1 MTLLLNALASPI
13 QLGLYKDDM
22 LFKRYESD
30 EKASEFLPVILEQ
43 ILAEF
48 SLKRLIYANGP
59 GSFMGIKIS
68 FISLKTLSIV
78 LNLPLFAVSAFELND
93 YAPIRAN
100 NALCFVYNKGQIA
113 LQKAVAGEFALPK
126 NLKGLNLSSDN
137 APFYFLDAV

>member
-22 LFKRYESD
+22 LVKCYESD

-68 FISLKTLSIV
+68 FVSLKTLSIV

-100 NALCFVYNKGQIA
+100 NSLCFVYDKGQIA

-126 NLKGLNLSSDN
+126 TLKGLNLSSDN

>member
-13 QLGLYKDDM
+13 QLGLYKDDT
-22 LFKRYESD
+22 LVKCYESD

-68 FISLKTLSIV
+68 FVSLKTLSIV

-100 NALCFVYNKGQIA
+100 NALCFVDDKGQIA

-126 NLKGLNLSSDN
+126 TLKGLNLSSDN

>member
-13 QLGLYKDDM
+13 RLGLYKDDE

-68 FISLKTLSIV
+68 FVSLKTLSIV
-78 LNLPLFAVSAFELND
+78 LNLPLFAVSA
-93 YAPIRAN
+93 
-100 NALCFVYNKGQIA
+100 
-113 LQKAVAGEFALPK
+113 
-126 NLKGLNLSSDN
+126 LS
-137 APFYFLDAV
+137 LIHI

>member
-1 MTLLLNALASPI
+1 M
-13 QLGLYKDDM
+13 
-22 LFKRYESD
+22 
-30 EKASEFLPVILEQ
+30 
-43 ILAEF
+43 
-48 SLKRLIYANGP
+48 
-59 GSFMGIKIS
+59 
-68 FISLKTLSIV
+68 

-100 NALCFVYNKGQIA
+100 NALCFVYDKGQIA